1 MTDTF
6 QNPILFFTL
15 SGVWAAV
22 MIFMFITATRMCYA
36 IEARSG
42 RPMLKHGLPGY
53 ANVIPVAFNIGV
65 AKDEETQRLRWRMNQ
80 RLLVILAGFVV
91 FILLLREMGAA

>member
-1 MTDTF
+1 MREALQDQTVF
-6 QNPILFFTL
+6 MLV
-15 SGVWAAV
+15 SGAWAIA
-22 MIFMFITATRMCYA
+22 MIAIFITVIRMCYT

-42 RPMLKHGLPGY
+42 RPMPKQGLPGF
-53 ANVIPVAFNIGV
+53 ANVFPVAFNIGV

-91 FILLLREMGAA
+91 FALIVRESGV